1 MMIEGVPSWRDV
13 ERRWTGKME
22 REGEKRKVY
31 RILVGN
37 LMERDNLEDLVVDGR
52 TILKGILKT

>member
-1 MMIEGVPSWRDV
+1 MIEGVPSWRDV
-13 ERRWTGKME
+13 ERTWTGKME